1 VLLYALIDL
10 PKLPGAGENEAY
22 VRPAG
27 SMDMKYSEWFEAH
40 TSTLY
45 PLIAIV
51 VVALVAWGIISAWR
65 GDDMDGLAKA
75 ELKREI
81 IRLLRRDVYGLS
93 ADKLAAQ
100 LEIPGG
106 KLLKLL
112 DEMAEENIVESR
124 TSTSRVTTWRMKGL
138 TD

>member
-1 VLLYALIDL
+1 MKLYALLIDI
-10 PKLPGAGENEAY
+10 PLPGDAPKY
-22 VRPAG
+22 RKPIG
-27 SMDMKYSEWFEAH
+27 SMDMRYSEWFENH
-40 TSTLY
+40 TNTLY

-65 GDDMDGLAKA
+65 GDDMDGLKKA